1 MFSKTLPLETE
12 IYLLHKLS
20 ESDDID
26 FVKERAYDLLVNK
39 AHYLDFE
46 LEKYIGDILSDYLE
60 PYDFIE
66 YCNGIFE
73 KERSVGV
80 FYSMIRVYDEIGK
93 TDEAISL
100 VKQWLD
106 NDPGN
111 FDLSQ
116 LYEYMIQIN
125 SLQ

>member
-1 MFSKTLPLETE
+1 
-12 IYLLHKLS
+12 
-20 ESDDID
+20 
-26 FVKERAYDLLVNK
+26 
-39 AHYLDFE
+39 
-46 LEKYIGDILSDYLE
+46 
-60 PYDFIE
+60 
-66 YCNGIFE
+66 
-73 KERSVGV
+73 
-80 FYSMIRVYDEIGK
+80 MIRVYDEIGK
-93 TDEAISL
+93 ADEAISL